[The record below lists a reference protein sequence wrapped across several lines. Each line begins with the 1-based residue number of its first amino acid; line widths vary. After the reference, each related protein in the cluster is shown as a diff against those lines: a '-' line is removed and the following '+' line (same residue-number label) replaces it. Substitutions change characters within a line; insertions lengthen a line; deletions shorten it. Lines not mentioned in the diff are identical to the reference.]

1 MHRQDTIR
9 IEGLEI
15 FANHGVLPEEN
26 VLGQKFLVSC
36 EMEVDIRPA
45 GLSDRIEDSVNY
57 AEVSQRIKQ
66 VMTENTFNL
75 IEACAEHVAKAVL
88 EMDERIRGVWIEISK
103 PWAPVGLP
111 LRTVAVSCERRR
123 HEVFVALGSN
133 LGDSRAQI
141 EEAVTKMDATA
152 GIQVEAVSTLIET
165 EPYGVTD
172 QPSFLNGAARISTLL
187 APHELLDE
195 LHRIEAEAGRE
206 RIIHWGPR
214 TLDLDIIFYDDL
226 VMSDDDLC
234 IPHVDM
240 HNRSFVIE
248 PMKELAPY
256 KMHPVLKKRMV
267 EL

>member
-1 MHRQDTIR
+1 
-9 IEGLEI
+9 
-15 FANHGVLPEEN
+15 
-26 VLGQKFLVSC
+26 
-36 EMEVDIRPA
+36 
-45 GLSDRIEDSVNY
+45 
-57 AEVSQRIKQ
+57 
-66 VMTENTFNL
+66 
-75 IEACAEHVAKAVL
+75 
-88 EMDERIRGVWIEISK
+88 MDERIRGVWIEISK

-111 LRTVAVSCERRR
+111 LRTVAVSCERKR

-133 LGDSRAQI
+133 LGDSRALI
-141 EEAVTKMDATA
+141 EEAVDKMDATA

-172 QPSFLNGAARISTLL
+172 QPSFLNGAARITTLL
-187 APHELLDE
+187 TPHELLDE

>member
-133 LGDSRAQI
+133 LGDSRALI
-141 EEAVTKMDATA
+141 EDAVDKMNATDS
-152 GIQVEAVSTLIET
+152 IHVEAVSTLIET

-172 QPSFLNGAARISTLL
+172 QPAFLNGAARITTLL
-187 APHELLDE
+187 TPHELLDE
-195 LHRIEAEAGRE
+195 LHRIEAESGRE
-206 RIIHWGPR
+206 RIIRWGPR

>member
-1 MHRQDTIR
+1 MLSEDRIR

-15 FANHGVLPEEN
+15 FARHGVLPEEN
-26 VLGQKFLVSC
+26 VLGQKFIVAC
-36 EMEVDIRPA
+36 ELEVNIRKA
-45 GLSDRIEDSVNY
+45 GLSDRMEDSVNY
-57 AEVSQRIKQ
+57 AEVSHLIKQ

-75 IEACAEHVAKAVL
+75 IEACAEHVAKSVL
-88 EMDERIRGVWIEISK
+88 EMDERIKGVWIEISK

-111 LRTVAVSCERRR
+111 LKTVAVSCERRR
-123 HEVFVALGSN
+123 HEVFIALGSN
-133 LGDSRAQI
+133 IGDSRALI
-141 EEAVTKMDATA
+141 EEAVSKLDATD
-152 GIQVEAVSTLIET
+152 GIKVEEVSTLIET

-172 QPSFLNGAARISTLL
+172 QPNFLNGAARVTTLL
-187 APHELLDE
+187 TPHELLTE

-206 RIIHWGPR
+206 RVLRWGPR

-226 VMSDDDLC
+226 VMADEDLC

-256 KMHPVLKKRMV
+256 KLHPILKKRMV

>member
-9 IEGLEI
+9 IEELEI

-103 PWAPVGLP
+103 PWAPPHRCGE
-111 LRTVAVSCERRR
+111 LRTQT
-123 HEVFVALGSN
+123 
-133 LGDSRAQI
+133 SR
-141 EEAVTKMDATA
+141 
-152 GIQVEAVSTLIET
+152 
-165 EPYGVTD
+165 GVCRTGF
-172 QPSFLNGAARISTLL
+172 QPGRLPGA
-187 APHELLDE
+187 D
-195 LHRIEAEAGRE
+195 
-206 RIIHWGPR
+206 
-214 TLDLDIIFYDDL
+214 
-226 VMSDDDLC
+226 
-234 IPHVDM
+234 
-240 HNRSFVIE
+240 
-248 PMKELAPY
+248 
-256 KMHPVLKKRMV
+256 
-267 EL
+267 

>member
-1 MHRQDTIR
+1 MQRQDTIR

-111 LRTVAVSCERRR
+111 LRTVSVSCERRR

-133 LGDSRAQI
+133 LGDSRALI
-141 EEAVTKMDATA
+141 EDAVDKMNATD
-152 GIQVEAVSTLIET
+152 GIHVEAVSTLIET

-172 QPSFLNGAARISTLL
+172 QPSFLNGAESPPCSPPTNSWMSFTASKRRPAGSESSIGARELWTWISSSTM
-187 APHELLDE
+187 
-195 LHRIEAEAGRE
+195 I
-206 RIIHWGPR
+206 W
-214 TLDLDIIFYDDL
+214 
-226 VMSDDDLC
+226 
-234 IPHVDM
+234 
-240 HNRSFVIE
+240 
-248 PMKELAPY
+248 
-256 KMHPVLKKRMV
+256 
-267 EL
+267 

>member
-1 MHRQDTIR
+1 M
-9 IEGLEI
+9 
-15 FANHGVLPEEN
+15 
-26 VLGQKFLVSC
+26 LGQKFLVSC
-36 EMEVDIRPA
+36 EMEVDIRP

-133 LGDSRAQI
+133 LGDSRALI
-141 EEAVTKMDATA
+141 EEAVARNGCHGRHSSGSGFYLDRDGT
-152 GIQVEAVSTLIET
+152 VRRNE
-165 EPYGVTD
+165 
-172 QPSFLNGAARISTLL
+172 QPVLPERRRSNHHPAHPT
-187 APHELLDE
+187 ELLEE

-206 RIIHWGPR
+206 RIVEFARNPGPGHHLLR
-214 TLDLDIIFYDDL
+214 
-226 VMSDDDLC
+226 
-234 IPHVDM
+234 
-240 HNRSFVIE
+240 
-248 PMKELAPY
+248 
-256 KMHPVLKKRMV
+256 
-267 EL
+267 